1 MKKLC
6 LPLLTALCLLLSGC
20 GTGSAKAALEELSAQ
35 LENCTALSF
44 TADVRAEYE
53 HKTARFTL
61 RYQEDRDG
69 GLVTVI
75 APELIAGVSARIE
88 PGTTKLEY
96 DSVVLD
102 TGSLDN
108 FGLSPLSSM
117 PLLVQSIR
125 TGHPASCRTEG
136 DFTVIELEP
145 DDGLRCTVWFDSAM
159 TPARAEL
166 ARDGRVIL
174 YLEINDWD
182 LT

>member
-1 MKKLC
+1 MKKCC
-6 LPLLTALCLLLSGC
+6 LPLLIALCLTLSGC
-20 GTGSAKAALEELSAQ
+20 GTGSAKAGFEELSGRV
-35 LENCTALSF
+35 ESCDELSF

-61 RYQEDRDG
+61 SYREDEDG
-69 GLVTVI
+69 GLVTVL

-125 TGHPASCRTEG
+125 AGHPESYRTEG

-145 DDGLRCTVWFDSAM
+145 DDGLRCTVWFDKDM

-166 ARDGRVIL
+166 ARDGQVII
-174 YLEINDWD
+174 YIEIKDWN

>member
-1 MKKLC
+1 MKKIC

-20 GTGSAKAALEELSAQ
+20 GTGSAKAAFEELSNDVQ
-35 LENCTALSF
+35 NRSLLSF
-44 TADVRAEYE
+44 TAGVRAEYE

-61 RYQEDRDG
+61 SYQEDADG
-69 GLVTVI
+69 GLVTVV

-117 PLLVQSIR
+117 PLLVQSIKA
-125 TGHPASCRTEG
+125 GHAESYRTEG

-145 DDGLRCTVWFDSAM
+145 DDGLRCTVWFDDEM
-159 TPARAEL
+159 VPVRAEL
-166 ARDGRVIL
+166 ARDRQVII
-174 YLEINDWD
+174 YMEINDWKVE
-182 LT
+182 

>member
-6 LPLLTALCLLLSGC
+6 LPLFTALCLLLSGC
-20 GTGSAKAALEELSAQ
+20 GSGSAKAAFEELSNSVR
-35 LENCTALSF
+35 ERSRLSF
-44 TADVRAEYE
+44 TAGVRAEYE

-61 RYQEDRDG
+61 SYEEDSDG
-69 GLVTVI
+69 GLVTVA

-117 PLLVQSIR
+117 PLLVQSIKA
-125 TGHPASCRTEG
+125 GHAESYRTEG

-145 DDGLRCTVWFDSAM
+145 DDGLRCTVWFDDEM
-159 TPARAEL
+159 TPVRAEL
-166 ARDGRVIL
+166 ARDGQVII
-174 YLEINDWD
+174 YMEINDWKVE
-182 LT
+182 

>member
-1 MKKLC
+1 MKKSC
-6 LPLLTALCLLLSGC
+6 LPLLITLCLILSGC
-20 GTGSAKAALEELSAQ
+20 GTGSAKSDFEELSAQ
-35 LENCTALSF
+35 LENGSTISF

-61 RYQEDRDG
+61 SYQEDENG
-69 GLVTVI
+69 GLITVI

-88 PGTTKLEY
+88 PGSTKLEY

-117 PLLVQSIR
+117 PLLLRSIR
-125 TGHPASCRTEG
+125 TGHPTSYRTEG

-145 DDGLRCTVWFDSAM
+145 DDGLRCTVWFEDGM
-159 TPARAEL
+159 TPVRAEL
-166 ARDGRVIL
+166 ARDGQVIL
-174 YLEINDWD
+174 YLEIKDWN